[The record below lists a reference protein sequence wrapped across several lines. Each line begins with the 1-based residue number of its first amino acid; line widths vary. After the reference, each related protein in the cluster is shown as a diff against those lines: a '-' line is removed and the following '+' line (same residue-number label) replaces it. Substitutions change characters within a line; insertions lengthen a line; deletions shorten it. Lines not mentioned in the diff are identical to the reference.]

1 MTGHARF
8 LPSATWGISLRG
20 GDGPLIVF
28 KHRQALQRGGG
39 NDDGCC
45 PLWFVVVFLVIGG
58 GCWGSCGCLWL
69 WFVVA
74 VVGGSGGWFYDDSMR
89 MAL

>member
-1 MTGHARF
+1 MMMVAVLCG
-8 LPSATWGISLRG
+8 
-20 GDGPLIVF
+20 
-28 KHRQALQRGGG
+28 
-39 NDDGCC
+39 
-45 PLWFVVVFLVIGG
+45 LWFVVVFLVVGG